1 MIHTKIRTS
10 QGECRI
16 TVNGSFSDL
25 KNRMKERQAVV
36 ITDSTVRRLYQDLL
50 SGLDVIEL
58 EPGEDNKSLAT
69 IQSLYA
75 SFLDLGVDRSTL
87 LIGLGGGVVCDLTG
101 FAASTY
107 LRGVPFAFVPTTLL
121 AQVDAALG
129 GKNGVNL
136 NGYKNLVGVFRQPE
150 FVFIDFTFLNTLP
163 EPEKLN
169 GMAEIIKHALI
180 AGTSQFQELEQNW
193 PRLLS
198 LEEATVE
205 KTVSASIAVK
215 TRIVESDL
223 YEKGTRRAL
232 NFGHTLGHAIERE
245 GTFKHGEAVSLGMV
259 LAARLS
265 VSLKMLSAGEADRIQ
280 TLLKHVGLPTQARL
294 LPARILD
301 AVKKDKKCEQKDVH
315 FVLLSGIGRT
325 EIKKISFRQLEEHIH
340 DLCQPG

>member
-1 MIHTKIRTS
+1 VIHTQIRTS
-10 QGECRI
+10 QGECKI

-25 KNRMKERQAVV
+25 KTSLKKRQAVV
-36 ITDSTVRRLYQDLL
+36 ITDSNVHSLYKNLL
-50 SGLDVIEL
+50 SGLDLIEL
-58 EPGEDNKSLAT
+58 EPGEGNKSLAT
-69 IQSLYA
+69 IQSLYD

-101 FAASTY
+101 FAASSY

-150 FVFIDFTFLNTLP
+150 FVFIDFSFLDTLP
-163 EPEKLN
+163 KPEKLN

-180 AGTSQFQELEQNW
+180 AGISQFQELEQNW

-198 LEEATVE
+198 LDKATVE
-205 KTVSASIAVK
+205 KTVSDSIAIK
-215 TRIVESDL
+215 SRIVESDMF
-223 YEKGTRRAL
+223 EKGPRRIL

-245 GTFKHGEAVSLGMV
+245 GMFKHGEAVSLGMV

-265 VSLKMLSAGEADRIQ
+265 VSLGMLSGSDAGRIQ
-280 TLLKHVGLPTQARL
+280 SLLEHVGLPTQARL
-294 LPARILD
+294 FPARILD
-301 AVKKDKKCEQKDVH
+301 AVKRDKKRQQKDVH